1 MDRTYTENSYPSK
14 ESEAIGSVKI
24 ADDVVAMIAGLA
36 AMEVDGVS
44 AMAGNISKE
53 LMSKVG
59 MRNLAKGVKVE
70 ILGKRVIVDMAII
83 VNYGFNIPAISQKVQ
98 LKVRSAIENM
108 TGLHV
113 TDVNLRVAGVTNIV

>member
-1 MDRTYTENSYPSK
+1 MDRAYTEKAYTSK
-14 ESEAIGSVKI
+14 DGEAIGSVKI
-24 ADDVVAMIAGLA
+24 ADDVIAMIAGLA

-70 ILGKRVIVDMAII
+70 ILGKRVIVDMSII

-98 LKVRSAIENM
+98 QKVRTAIENM
-108 TGLHV
+108 TGLTV
-113 TDVNLRVAGVTNIV
+113 TDVNLRVAGVNNIV

>member
-1 MDRTYTENSYPSK
+1 MERAYIEKTYTSK
-14 ESEAIGSVKI
+14 DNEAIGSVKI

-59 MRNLAKGVKVE
+59 VRNLAKGVKVE

-83 VNYGFNIPAISQKVQ
+83 VNYGYNIPAISQKIQ
-98 LKVRSAIENM
+98 LKVRAAIENM
-108 TGLHV
+108 TGLNV
-113 TDVNLRVAGVTNIV
+113 TDVNLRIAGVNNII

>member
-1 MDRTYTENSYPSK
+1 MERAYTEKPYSIK
-14 ESEAIGSVKI
+14 EDETFGNVKI

-36 AMEVDGVS
+36 AMEIDGVS

-53 LMSKVG
+53 LMSRVG
-59 MRNLAKGVKVE
+59 VRNLAKGVKVE

-98 LKVRSAIENM
+98 QKVRTAIENM

-113 TDVNLRVAGVTNIV
+113 TDVNLRIAGVNNII

>member
-1 MDRTYTENSYPSK
+1 MERSYIEKSYTAKEN
-14 ESEAIGSVKI
+14 EAVGSVKI

-36 AMEVDGVS
+36 AMEVEGVS

-59 MRNLAKGVKVE
+59 VRNLAKGVKVE

-83 VNYGFNIPAISQKVQ
+83 VGYGFNIPAISQKVQ
-98 LKVRSAIENM
+98 LKVRTAIENM

-113 TDVNLRVAGVTNIV
+113 TDVNLRVAGINNII